1 MKTSLLQ
8 DRILHSLQGK
18 TATEKRTAI
27 IPWKETNY
35 NERKPIV
42 VLETNDLSKLA
53 VKYCCV
59 QATSKGVFSTTGVIV
74 TATRACLKAE
84 NGYF

>member
-1 MKTSLLQ
+1 M
-8 DRILHSLQGK
+8 
-18 TATEKRTAI
+18 
-27 IPWKETNY
+27 KETPLLCWKA
-35 NERKPIV
+35 NE
-42 VLETNDLSKLA
+42 LSKLA

-59 QATSKGVFSTTGVIV
+59 QATSKGVFGTTGVIV